1 MCFPVNFAK
10 FLRTLF
16 LRNTSGGC
24 LWTLFAVQTVKI
36 SNNNLFSKYDLQ
48 KKFLME
54 SFTITPC
61 FPMNLRNI
69 SEQSFRAT
77 EKRDRTMIEQRMEKL
92 LRFVTTPCTDREISR
107 LMYFKAE
114 AYSEP
119 YLTFKTECLAKTF
132 NGFQPLII
140 FAYTS
145 ILDILQ
151 GSKYTYVKVTKS

>member
-54 SFTITPC
+54 SFTITRVFQWIC
-61 FPMNLRNI
+61 ETF
-69 SEQSFRAT
+69 QSS
-77 EKRDRTMIEQRMEKL
+77 L
-92 LRFVTTPCTDREISR
+92 
-107 LMYFKAE
+107 
-114 AYSEP
+114 SEP
-119 YLTFKTECLAKTF
+119 QKKEIE
-132 NGFQPLII
+132 PW
-140 FAYTS
+140 
-145 ILDILQ
+145 
-151 GSKYTYVKVTKS
+151 